1 MAKSLRTFVSLRGA
15 ALLTLAI
22 AFLILEQQKPLLEGV
37 KGGDFFLLKAAC
49 GFAIMKKNARR
60 VRKMANREDYIAV
73 FDSGVGGISVLREL
87 IKQMPGENY
96 LYFGDSANAPYGK
109 KSTDEVRKLTM
120 AAARFLLSRKTKALV
135 VACNT
140 ATAAAITHLRE
151 QYPETIVIGIEP
163 ALKMAADRFPTGRIG
178 IMATLVTLREE
189 KLAHQVERFAQAQV
203 QRIPA
208 PGLVELIE
216 AGKADSAETE
226 ALLRQIL
233 EPYKGKLDALVLGCT
248 HFPFVKDTV
257 ARILPGTALFDGGE
271 GTARQTQRCLA
282 EADLLNPGSG
292 SVTIENSLGTAQILE
307 LSHNLLKR

>member
-1 MAKSLRTFVSLRGA
+1 
-15 ALLTLAI
+15 
-22 AFLILEQQKPLLEGV
+22 
-37 KGGDFFLLKAAC
+37 
-49 GFAIMKKNARR
+49 
-60 VRKMANREDYIAV
+60 MANREDYIAV

-87 IKQMPGENY
+87 IKQMPHENY

-109 KSTDEVRKLTM
+109 KTTDEVRKLSM
-120 AAARFLLSRKTKALV
+120 DAARFLLSRKAKALV

-140 ATAAAITHLRE
+140 ATAAAISHLRE
-151 QYPETIVIGIEP
+151 QYPETIIIGIEP
-163 ALKMAADRFPTGRIG
+163 ALKMAADRYPTGRIG

-189 KLAHQVERFAQAQV
+189 KLAHQVERFSQAQV

-216 AGKADSAETE
+216 AGKADSSETE
-226 ALLRQIL
+226 ALLREIL
-233 EPYKGKLDALVLGCT
+233 EPYQGKLDALVLGCT

-257 ARILPGTALFDGGE
+257 SRILPGTALFDGGE

-282 EADLLNPGSG
+282 EAGLLNPGPG